1 MRARLAAQEAT
12 MTCLVCKHGEPGP
25 RSATVTVD
33 KHGATLVL
41 RHVPALVCDNCG
53 EECFD
58 LEISKELLAI
68 AKQAGESG
76 VTFMVREYGRAA

>member
-1 MRARLAAQEAT
+1 MK
-12 MTCLVCKHGEPGP
+12 CLTCKHGELGPGT
-25 RSATVTVD
+25 ATETVD

-58 LEISKELLAI
+58 IEVSRELHEIAE
-68 AKQAGESG
+68 QAGEAG